1 MEGFFKMIRL
11 FFAFLLLIAF
21 VASAIAEDRP
31 YTLNPGDI
39 LEISVWKEEGLQR
52 EVLVLPDG
60 TISFPLAG
68 HIKARGR
75 APREIEKELVDRMR
89 KYIPDMV
96 VTVSVKLAAGYKVFV
111 IGQVKQP
118 GEYQA
123 TSFIDVMQALSR
135 AGGLTPFAA
144 ENDIVVLRRESG
156 KQVALPFDYGAVKRG
171 QKLEQNIILKSGDV
185 VVVRN

>member
-1 MEGFFKMIRL
+1 MIRL
-11 FFAFLLLIAF
+11 VLYAALLLIS
-21 VASAIAEDRP
+21 ASAFAAEERP
-31 YTLNPGDI
+31 YTLNPGDV
-39 LEISVWKEEGLQR
+39 LDISVWKEEGLQR

-68 HIKARGR
+68 HIKATGR
-75 APREIEKELVDRMR
+75 SPRDIEKELVERMR

-96 VTVSVKLAAGYKVFV
+96 VTVSVKNAAGYKVFV
-111 IGQVKQP
+111 IGQVKTP

-144 ENDIVVLRRESG
+144 ENDIVIIRREG
-156 KQVALPFDYGAVKRG
+156 GRQTALPFDYSAVKRG
-171 QKLEQNIILKSGDV
+171 QKLDQNIILKSGDV